1 MLPSGTSRELSPG
14 RRLAPAVPRWS
25 VFSIGPQHPGSVL
38 KELSPKLK
46 DHSLLPSAL
55 SFLSLCF
62 VSLSFFLF
70 LKLSLLFSKVD
81 FSPSSLIPSHL
92 SYPRI

>member
-1 MLPSGTSRELSPG
+1 MLPPGTLHELSTG
-14 RRLAPAVPRWS
+14 FMLVLAVPRWS
-25 VFSIGPQHPGSVL
+25 VFSVGHQHPGSIL
-38 KELSPKLK
+38 KELPPKLK
-46 DHSLLPSAL
+46 HHSILPSTL

-62 VSLSFFLF
+62 VSLCFFLF

-92 SYPRI
+92 SYPGI